1 MKRIVSSV
9 LLITV
14 FLTSFSVKINMA
26 TAKYPDLH
34 GEQLVVYIAFH
45 EEEGRRLLDL
55 FKARTNADYIYLRI
69 PMGELSERIV
79 SESAAPQANIILGG
93 TADAHQ
99 FLANQGLLMRYGPP
113 PAEVIPEKFKSPD
126 RYWTGIYLGAIAIG
140 INENRWQREFKPL
153 GIEKPST
160 FTDLLNP
167 LFKGEIVL
175 PDPRTS
181 GTGYTLL
188 ASLIQL
194 WGEDKA
200 FNFFKQLDQNV
211 GEYTKSG
218 FTVAQKTAL
227 GEYLIGVNFIHDQLL
242 MKKYGFNLTSI
253 IPPGAGWE
261 IGCVSLVKNNL
272 GLRAAKA
279 FMDFITDREAGQLH
293 TNLTER
299 LSTRPDVR
307 SPLGAWS
314 WEASPINMDYDLYLA
329 AESKKLYLEIWEEK
343 IGDTHREC
351 FR

>member
-69 PMGELSERIV
+69 PTGELSERIV

-218 FTVAQKTAL
+218 FTVKPDP
-227 GEYLIGVNFIHDQLL
+227 GVQDPGYF
-242 MKKYGFNLTSI
+242 FN
-253 IPPGAGWE
+253 
-261 IGCVSLVKNNL
+261 
-272 GLRAAKA
+272 
-279 FMDFITDREAGQLH
+279 
-293 TNLTER
+293 
-299 LSTRPDVR
+299 RPDLLAR
-307 SPLGAWS
+307 PLIRAGTRW
-314 WEASPINMDYDLYLA
+314 
-329 AESKKLYLEIWEEK
+329 
-343 IGDTHREC
+343 R
-351 FR
+351 